1 MKPFYFVVETD
12 DPLDEGFAFK
22 SLDYYLED
30 FNNDMGTEYRNV
42 DDFNKREG
50 CRHIYIIEE
59 INE

>member
-30 FNNDMGTEYRNV
+30 FNKYMDTEYRNV
-42 DDFNKREG
+42 DEFNAGES

-59 INE
+59 INK